1 MLGAA
6 QLEWLEKELD
16 SSSAVFKV
24 LVSGGGWSK
33 AKGEFGDSWAG
44 FLHERNRLFDFIR
57 DRDITGVVLM
67 SGDSH
72 IGELNVIPWSENG
85 GYDYY
90 DMVSSPLAQVTPDSW
105 LERRPERRIWP
116 VYFQGSNFG
125 LVEFFM
131 DDDPRLVFQLIDIH
145 GRRVW
150 EPFEL
155 RASELV
161 NGVTSWP
168 SKVTNLPRQ
177 RQEHYD
183 AGEGY
188 YEIPVED

>member
-1 MLGAA
+1 
-6 QLEWLEKELD
+6 
-16 SSSAVFKV
+16 
-24 LVSGGGWSK
+24 
-33 AKGEFGDSWAG
+33 
-44 FLHERNRLFDFIR
+44 
-57 DRDITGVVLM
+57 
-67 SGDSH
+67 
-72 IGELNVIPWSENG
+72 
-85 GYDYY
+85 
-90 DMVSSPLAQVTPDSW
+90 MVSSPLAQVTPDRW
-105 LERRPERRIWP
+105 LEQRPERRIWP

-145 GRRVW
+145 GRRVR

-168 SKVTNLPRQ
+168 SKVINLPRQ
-177 RQEHYD
+177 RQEHHD

>member
-1 MLGAA
+1 
-6 QLEWLEKELD
+6 
-16 SSSAVFKV
+16 
-24 LVSGGGWSK
+24 
-33 AKGEFGDSWAG
+33 
-44 FLHERNRLFDFIR
+44 
-57 DRDITGVVLM
+57 
-67 SGDSH
+67 
-72 IGELNVIPWSENG
+72 
-85 GYDYY
+85 
-90 DMVSSPLAQVTPDSW
+90 MVSSPLAQANPDSW

-125 LVEFFM
+125 LVEFHM
-131 DDDPRLVFQLIDIH
+131 GDDPYLTFQLIDIH

-150 EPFEL
+150 EPFVL
-155 RASELV
+155 FASELV

-168 SKVTNLPRQ
+168 EKVSDISRQ